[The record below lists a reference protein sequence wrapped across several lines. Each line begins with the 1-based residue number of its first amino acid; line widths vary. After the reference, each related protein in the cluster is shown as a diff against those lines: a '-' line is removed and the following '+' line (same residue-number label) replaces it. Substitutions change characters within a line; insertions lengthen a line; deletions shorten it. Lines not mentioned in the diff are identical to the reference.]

1 MGHGPFCLCWLRRSS
16 SWPSIEARPVVRG
29 LVVRHVCV
37 VNVVYHNV
45 VHVRHACVVVVLL
58 SSPIPTVKA
67 GAGIAE
73 SVVNP
78 AIKSDGRSPI
88 TGIPD
93 VEPVHEPPISGC
105 PKQSDFRR

>member
-1 MGHGPFCLCWLRRSS
+1 
-16 SWPSIEARPVVRG
+16 
-29 LVVRHVCV
+29 
-37 VNVVYHNV
+37 VYHDG
-45 VHVRHACVVVVLL
+45 VHVRHVCVVVVLL
-58 SSPIPTVKA
+58 SSPIPTIKA

-93 VEPVHEPPISGC
+93 VEAVHEPPISGC